1 MKTLSRFL
9 PFLLLLAAGNASH
22 ARPPRPNILFAIM
35 DDATYRH
42 MGAYGC
48 SWVKTPNFDRVAR
61 QGLLFTRAYTPN
73 AKCAPSRSC
82 IITGRNPWQLE
93 AAANHW
99 SYFPSNYKTLAEALS
114 DKGYAVGYSGKGV
127 APVVARTAAGA
138 PRELLVKAYN
148 GARTTPPTSG
158 ISVIDYAANF
168 DTFLN
173 GAAGQQPFFFWYGG
187 LEPHRGYEYGS
198 GIAKGNKRLE
208 DIPASDL
215 PASWPKSDSVT
226 TDLLDYA
233 FEIEYFDAQLGKM
246 LASLEKRGLLENT
259 LVIVTS
265 DNGMAFP
272 RVKGQ
277 EYEYSSHLPL
287 AVMWADGIRHPGREV
302 NHLISFI
309 DFAPTILEVAGIPAT
324 AAGMQPLTGSSFAGI
339 LFSSGGQAEGY
350 TPRTHVLIGKERHDV
365 GRPHD
370 AGYPIRGMVTD
381 SLLYLHNFETGR
393 WPAGNP
399 ETGYLNC
406 DGGPTKTVVLQT
418 VFSAGDDARYWLW
431 SFGKRPAEE
440 LYNIARDPECLRNLA
455 ADPRQ
460 NQPLP
465 QLKATLFSML
475 QQQRDPRMAGNGKV
489 FDAYPYADKSGTGFY
504 ERYLQKDT
512 TLKWKWVNDAD
523 FQQLPA
529 LKREMVNR

>member
-1 MKTLSRFL
+1 MKTLLRFFS
-9 PFLLLLAAGNASH
+9 FLLLLAAGTTLH

-42 MGAYGC
+42 MSAYGC

-99 SYFPSNYKTLAEALS
+99 SYFPAKYKTLAEALS
-114 DKGYAVGYSGKGV
+114 ENGYAVGYSGKGI
-127 APVVARTAAGA
+127 APVVAQTAAGA

-148 GARTTPPTSG
+148 GAKTTPPTAG

-168 DTFLN
+168 NTFLD
-173 GAAGQQPFFFWYGG
+173 GAGQQPFFFWYGG

-198 GIAKGNKRLE
+198 GITKGRKQLS
-208 DIPASDL
+208 DIPKTDL
-215 PASWPKSDSVT
+215 LASWPASDSVT
-226 TDLLDYA
+226 TDMLDYA

-246 LASLEKRGLLENT
+246 LASLEKRGMLENT
-259 LVIVTS
+259 MVIVTS

-272 RVKGQ
+272 RIKGQ

-287 AVMWADGIRHPGREV
+287 AVMWPDGIRRPGREI

-309 DFAPTILEVAGIPAT
+309 DFAPTILEVAGIPAAGT
-324 AAGMQPLTGSSFAGI
+324 GMQPLTGSSFAG
-339 LFSSGGQAEGY
+339 LLRAENDSPAGY
-350 TPRTHVLIGKERHDV
+350 TPRTHILIGKERHDV
-365 GRPHD
+365 GRPND
-370 AGYPIRGMVTD
+370 AGYPIRGIVTD
-381 SLLYLHNFETGR
+381 SLLYLHNFETAR

-418 VFSAGDDARYWLW
+418 VFSAGDDARYWQW

-440 LYNIARDPECLRNLA
+440 LYNIARDPECLHNLA
-455 ADPRQ
+455 SAPQQ
-460 NQPLP
+460 NQPLAG
-465 QLKATLFSML
+465 LKATLFSVL
-475 QQQRDPRMAGNGKV
+475 KQQHDPRMEGNGAV
-489 FDAYPYADKSGTGFY
+489 FDAYPYADKSGVGFY
-504 ERYLQKDT
+504 ERYMKKDPA
-512 TLKWKWVNDAD
+512 LKWKWVNNSD
-523 FQQLPA
+523 FQQLPE
-529 LKREMVNR
+529 LKRNMVSQ